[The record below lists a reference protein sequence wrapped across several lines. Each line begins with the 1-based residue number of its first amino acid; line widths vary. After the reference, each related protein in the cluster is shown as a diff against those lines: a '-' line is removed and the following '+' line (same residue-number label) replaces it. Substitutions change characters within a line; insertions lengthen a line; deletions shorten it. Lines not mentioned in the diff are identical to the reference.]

1 MSCWMFFRRCSLC
14 RGLVNTT
21 MHLTRPLVMA
31 SVRRMETKRLQP
43 KVGILGVK
51 PSGSDADPGPEM
63 GE

>member
-1 MSCWMFFRRCSLC
+1 MSCRLFFMRFSLC
-14 RGLVNTT
+14 RGLFNTT
-21 MHLTRPLVMA
+21 KHLTRPLVMA
-31 SVRRMETKRLQP
+31 SVRRMETKRLLP